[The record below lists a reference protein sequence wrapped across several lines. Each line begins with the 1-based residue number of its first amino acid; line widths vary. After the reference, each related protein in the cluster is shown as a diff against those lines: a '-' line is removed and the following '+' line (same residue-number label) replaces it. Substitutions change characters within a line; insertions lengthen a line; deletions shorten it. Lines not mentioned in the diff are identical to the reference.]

1 MKLTHQKLLSGLR
14 NGVQRSSDVIARIT
28 DYHGG
33 PITTEY
39 LLTSDIA
46 RQLIEQNYEIEVEYL
61 YRNIVNGM
69 TSKKNINARRNFG
82 LKRTDIAVL
91 RNDYAPLAII
101 LAIIEVKIGV
111 KTLRGIAKDL
121 VKITY
126 AIDALKPLYASGV
139 WGASVFQVH
148 ISGSDARHTEQQFRD
163 AIAATEKRLKAN
175 LADHERAHSGYRFSF
190 HSLQSAN
197 EGYMATE
204 TELDGD
210 VWALGQH
217 GQATR
222 FYAVLIKSKI
232 SKPKLP
238 RTFAELKAD
247 ALA

>member
-1 MKLTHQKLLSGLR
+1 
-14 NGVQRSSDVIARIT
+14 
-28 DYHGG
+28 
-33 PITTEY
+33 
-39 LLTSDIA
+39 
-46 RQLIEQNYEIEVEYL
+46 
-61 YRNIVNGM
+61 M

-82 LKRTDIAVL
+82 SKRTDIAVL

-163 AIAATEKRLKAN
+163 AIAATEKRLKAD
-175 LADHERAHSGYRFSF
+175 LADHERGY
-190 HSLQSAN
+190 
-197 EGYMATE
+197 
-204 TELDGD
+204 
-210 VWALGQH
+210 VGQH